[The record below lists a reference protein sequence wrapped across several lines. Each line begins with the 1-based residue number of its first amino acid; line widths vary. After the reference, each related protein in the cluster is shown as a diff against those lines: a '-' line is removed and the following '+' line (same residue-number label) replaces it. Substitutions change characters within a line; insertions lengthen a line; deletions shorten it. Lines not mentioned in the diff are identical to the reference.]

1 MMFRLV
7 HQAARENAIQ
17 AIRQAPDGWVVKV
30 TEPTRNLEQNALLHA
45 ELQELAANKK
55 WCNMTL
61 EVEQW
66 KRLLTAAWMRAT
78 QQGGVLYV
86 QAVDGHGMDV
96 LYQRTSTL
104 SKSQMTDLIEYIKAW
119 KAQNVPQQETT

>member
-1 MMFRLV
+1 MFRLV

-45 ELQELAANKK
+45 ELQELAVGKQ
-55 WCNMTL
+55 WCGLTL
-61 EVEQW
+61 DVEQW
-66 KRLLTAAWMRAT
+66 KRLLTSAWMRAT

-86 QAVDGHGMDV
+86 QSVDGQGMDV
-96 LYQRTSTL
+96 IYQRTSTM
-104 SKSQMTDLIEYIKAW
+104 SKAEMNELIEYIKAW
-119 KAQNVPQQETT
+119 KAENVPLKETT

>member
-1 MMFRLV
+1 MIFKLS
-7 HQAARENAIQ
+7 HDEARRRAIE
-17 AIRQAPDGWVVKV
+17 AVTQAPEGWVVKV
-30 TEPTRNLEQNALLHA
+30 TEPTRNLEQNSLLHA
-45 ELQELAANKK
+45 ELQELAAGRQ
-55 WCNMTL
+55 WCGLTL
-61 EVEQW
+61 DVEQW

-86 QAVDGHGMDV
+86 QAVDGQGMDV

-119 KAQNVPQQETT
+119 KAQNE

>member
-1 MMFRLV
+1 
-7 HQAARENAIQ
+7 
-17 AIRQAPDGWVVKV
+17 VVRV

-66 KRLLTAAWMRAT
+66 KRLLTSAWMRAT

-86 QAVDGHGMDV
+86 QAVDGQGMDV

-119 KAQNVPQQETT
+119 KAENVPQQETT

>member
-45 ELQELAANKK
+45 ELQELVGRK
-55 WCNMTL
+55 WCGMKL
-61 EVEQW
+61 DVEQW
-66 KRLLTAAWMRAT
+66 KRLMTSAWLRAT
-78 QQGGVLYV
+78 GGGAVYV
-86 QAVDGHGMDV
+86 QAVDGQGMDV
-96 LYQRTSTL
+96 LYKRTSTM
-104 SKSQMTDLIEYIKAW
+104 SKAEMNELIEYIKAW
-119 KAQNVPQQETT
+119 KAENVPQQETT